1 MRRFLSECARRVRTS
16 ILGRIF
22 GNPDAALAIWE
33 AVREGDPEVVTAE
46 IKREWLRASTGQVL
60 ARRFLAFVV
69 TPVWLGVHVVWAALA
84 TLHTVDADRGFLEA
98 ADVVG
103 DVSDELNS
111 VALVVYA
118 FYFGGEGAAK
128 VVAAIRGRKA
138 P

>member
-1 MRRFLSECARRVRTS
+1 MRFLSECARRVRIS

-69 TPVWLGVHVVWAALA
+69 TPVWLGVHVVWAVLGVMHSVAGGE
-84 TLHTVDADRGFLEA
+84 RFLEA
-98 ADVVG
+98 AAVVG
-103 DVSDELNS
+103 EVADELNE
-111 VALVVYA
+111 VAVIVYA
-118 FYFGGEGAAK
+118 FYFGGEGVAK
-128 VVAAIRGRKA
+128 VVAAIRGRKTT
-138 P
+138 